1 MAHSPPPLT
10 GIRVLELAGL
20 APGPFAGMMLADYGA
35 TVIRVDRAHPS
46 SRHADP
52 TSSSSSSSAPPAA
65 LPPPPPTADLL
76 TRRKT
81 SIAID
86 LKSAGGRALLLAL
99 LPAFDVLID
108 PFRPGVLEKAGLDP
122 TRVLRRRNPR
132 LVVARLTGFRPERR
146 EQQRRDEEK
155 GEKEGESSK
164 AAQQD
169 RYANM
174 AGHDINYLAV
184 SGVLGMLGRK
194 AGKPYAPG
202 NVLADFAGGGAM
214 AAFGVVLA
222 LLERERN
229 GGWGQVVEANMVD
242 GSAYLASFLR
252 LGMGKVRVPVAKAKA
267 AADGSTAG
275 EVMEEREGVWGR
287 ARGENLLDGGC
298 PWYDTYETKDG
309 RWVAVG
315 ALEERFFE
323 KLCEG
328 LGVEPAKFPGPREDR
343 RVWPHLRMLFTAKF
357 KSKTREEWERV
368 FDGTDAC
375 VTPVLEQQELRQ
387 LGFDQRPPVTL
398 RSSPGLAI
406 ADGEPDTRPAAE
418 GQGIGVEGEGWEEKG
433 LAPGEGGEEMLARLM
448 GWTKGRHYAVE
459 NGGLVLIERT
469 RSSKSKL

>member
-46 SRHADP
+46 SRHVDP
-52 TSSSSSSSAPPAA
+52 SSITPSSTSRTTATPSPPP
-65 LPPPPPTADLL
+65 PPPPPTADLL

-81 SIAID
+81 SIAVD
-86 LKSAGGRALLLAL
+86 LKSPAGRALLLAL
-99 LPAFDVLID
+99 LPTVDVLID

-122 TRVLRRRNPR
+122 TGVLLRRNPR
-132 LVVARLTGFRPERR
+132 LIVARLTGFRRPG
-146 EQQRRDEEK
+146 DK
-155 GEKEGESSK
+155 NNLDDKY
-164 AAQQD
+164 AA
-169 RYANM
+169 M
-174 AGHDINYLAV
+174 AGHDINYLGVA
-184 SGVLGMLGRK
+184 GVLGMLGRK

-202 NVLADFAGGGAM
+202 NIVADFAGGGAM

-252 LGMGKVRVPVAKAKA
+252 LGMGMGRNDKK
-267 AADGSTAG
+267 DGAG
-275 EVMEEREGVWGR
+275 GAEGVWAR
-287 ARGENLLDGGC
+287 PRGENLLDGGC

-315 ALEERFFE
+315 ALEERFFG

-328 LGVEPAKFPGPREDR
+328 LGVDPAKFPAPREDR
-343 RVWPHLRMLFTAKF
+343 RGWPHLRMLFTAKF
-357 KSKTREEWERV
+357 KSKTRAEWERV

-375 VTPVLEQQELRQ
+375 VTPVLEQAELRRM
-387 LGFDQRPPVTL
+387 GFDQRPPVTL
-398 RSSPGLAI
+398 KSSPGWAI
-406 ADGEPDTRPAAE
+406 ADGDADARSAAE

-448 GWTKGRHYAVE
+448 GWKKGVHYAVE
-459 NGGLVLIERT
+459 NGGLVLIERA
-469 RSSKSKL
+469 RKSKSKL

>member
-46 SRHADP
+46 SLHADASSSQT
-52 TSSSSSSSAPPAA
+52 TSSSSSSSATPA
-65 LPPPPPTADLL
+65 PPPPPTADLL

-81 SIAID
+81 SIALD
-86 LKSAGGRALLLAL
+86 LKSPAGRALLLAL
-99 LPAFDVLID
+99 IPTFDVVID

-122 TRVLRRRNPR
+122 ERVLRRRNPR
-132 LVVARLTGFRPERR
+132 LVVARLTGFRRGDDGAGR
-146 EQQRRDEEK
+146 GGGGDK
-155 GEKEGESSK
+155 YS
-164 AAQQD
+164 A
-169 RYANM
+169 M

-184 SGVLGMLGRK
+184 AGVLGMLGRK
-194 AGKPYAPG
+194 TAKPYAPG
-202 NVLADFAGGGAM
+202 NIVADFAGGGAM
-214 AAFGVVLA
+214 AVLGVVLA
-222 LLERERN
+222 LFERERN
-229 GGWGQVVEANMVD
+229 GGFGQVVEANMVD

-252 LGMGKVRVPVAKAKA
+252 LGMGEVAGK
-267 AADGSTAG
+267 
-275 EVMEEREGVWGR
+275 EGVWGR

-309 RWVAVG
+309 KWVAVG

-328 LGVEPAKFPGPREDR
+328 LEVDPKKFPAPREDR

-357 KSKTREEWERV
+357 KSKTREQWERV

-375 VTPVLEQQELRQ
+375 VTPVLEQKELREM
-387 LGFDQRPPVTL
+387 GFDQRPPVTL
-398 RSSPGLAI
+398 KSSPAWAI
-406 ADGEPDTRPAAE
+406 ADGDRDTRPASE
-418 GQGIGVEGEGWEEKG
+418 GQGIGVEGEGWTDKG

-448 GWTKGRHYAVE
+448 GWKRGVHYAVE
-459 NGGLVLIERT
+459 NGGLVLIDRT
-469 RSSKSKL
+469 RKSTSNYKL